1 MIDGEENQ
9 DNVVPIETINTSTEA
24 KCDDSPL
31 LASNISGALS
41 AESLSSDVISIEQ
54 GKISAS
60 RVEDEVESGNQAN
73 SANQLKKSAESK
85 QANIIN
91 FKGVDHE
98 IRVETG
104 RDYICGYFPGSSDK
118 KAAKIYGLGTHIRMN
133 IDQANEFDLGM
144 TMTFKTTGGDTLFF
158 LGAWFLTTT
167 QVYEAL
173 LVDCDQVFACM

>member
-1 MIDGEENQ
+1 MIGGEENQ
-9 DNVVPIETINTSTEA
+9 DNIVPIVVAGTLTES

-41 AESLSSDVISIEQ
+41 AESLSSDALTQEQ
-54 GKISAS
+54 GKTC
-60 RVEDEVESGNQAN
+60 VEDKVELGSQTN
-73 SANQLKKSAESK
+73 SANQLKNSAERKQLK

-133 IDQANEFDLGM
+133 IDQSNEFDLGM
-144 TMTFKTTGGDTLFF
+144 TMTFKTTDGDTMFF

-173 LVDCDQVFACM
+173 LVDCDQVSSFI